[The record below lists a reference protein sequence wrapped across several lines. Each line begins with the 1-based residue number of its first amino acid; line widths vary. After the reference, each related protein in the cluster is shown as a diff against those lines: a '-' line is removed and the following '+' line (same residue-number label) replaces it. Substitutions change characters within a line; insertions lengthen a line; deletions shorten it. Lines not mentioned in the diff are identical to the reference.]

1 MAEILNGIFTAYS
14 QYSGSGVIMII
25 FFVGLVYIAVT
36 EKNTGTRTILVDVSA
51 ILLLGIFLPPVYY
64 VYTKFISKDTYWQL
78 FWMLPIGIGLGYVA
92 SRIIREHT
100 VSGVVLVLVVLFF
113 GGEFISKSIEE
124 DDLTNLSNVYRMP
137 TEVVEV
143 VDRLHDISDD
153 EVVHAAFTEEFLPY
167 VRQYDADIVMP
178 YGYSV
183 VDSDRPAEFYLL
195 MSSDVAD
202 FAKLEQKCIHTGTE
216 YLVLPSDRKP
226 KRPFGHY
233 AFRRVTEVSGYSI
246 YQYAP
251 TDGKVVGTDGM
262 DGKNRP
268 IMVK

>member
-1 MAEILNGIFTAYS
+1 
-14 QYSGSGVIMII
+14 
-25 FFVGLVYIAVT
+25 
-36 EKNTGTRTILVDVSA
+36 
-51 ILLLGIFLPPVYY
+51 
-64 VYTKFISKDTYWQL
+64 
-78 FWMLPIGIGLGYVA
+78 
-92 SRIIREHT
+92 
-100 VSGVVLVLVVLFF
+100 
-113 GGEFISKSIEE
+113 
-124 DDLTNLSNVYRMP
+124 
-137 TEVVEV
+137 
-143 VDRLHDISDD
+143 
-153 EVVHAAFTEEFLPY
+153 

>member
-25 FFVGLVYIAVT
+25 FFVGLVYVAVT

-167 VRQYDADIVMP
+167 VRQYDANIVMP

-183 VDSDRPAEFYLL
+183 VESDRPAEFYLL